1 MAGTLLI
8 LDAAPCGSELAHGAW
23 RLAGATAGRA
33 GQQAPESCHDVERM
47 PGKLPRH
54 DSVARC
60 GTRMDARGVQE
71 AGTVDG
77 AARSN
82 LSELANR
89 VLQADKV
96 PVS

>member
-1 MAGTLLI
+1 MAGTLFI
-8 LDAAPCGSELAHGAW
+8 LDAAPCSSERAHDAW
-23 RLAGATAGRA
+23 RLAGATAGRD
-33 GQQAPESCHDVERM
+33 GQRAPESCHDVERM
-47 PGKLPRH
+47 PGKLPRR

-60 GTRMDARGVQE
+60 GTRLDARGVQE

-89 VLQADKV
+89 VLQADRV